1 MRPPTTRTRRLLA
14 GALLVGLAARL
25 AFALGYWQDK
35 PLTHD
40 EQEYLALGLN
50 LAAGRGFVRD
60 LPGVPT
66 TTSAESFSRAPLYP
80 MWLAALFRVTHFP
93 TDHVPP
99 AVPRVVQV
107 AQAFLGVVVIWLVS
121 RFTARAAGPGAGAV
135 AAWLA
140 ALYPP
145 LVWCGAYALSEAVY
159 APLVLS
165 SAAVAGLVTDRRNPA
180 REPHEGRHLL
190 VAGMLA
196 GLAALTRSA
205 ALAFLPLLAGLLCV
219 QRRWRLAVVLALGAG
234 TIVLPWTLRNLAIH
248 DRLVLVAADGGVNF
262 WIGNHPLAIG
272 EGDLAANPA
281 IKQAHVGFRT
291 ALQHLSPEQ
300 REPYYFD
307 AAVRAITEHPGRWLV
322 LLARKAFYTWV
333 PVGPSYT
340 LHSAVYYWATV
351 LTYLPLLF
359 LACGGVPA
367 LAASPK
373 PPLALG
379 VLLASYVLL
388 CLVTFPHERYRIPVV
403 DPSLC
408 VAAAL
413 PLARRSGVA

>member
-1 MRPPTTRTRRLLA
+1 
-14 GALLVGLAARL
+14 
-25 AFALGYWQDK
+25 
-35 PLTHD
+35 
-40 EQEYLALGLN
+40 
-50 LAAGRGFVRD
+50 
-60 LPGVPT
+60 
-66 TTSAESFSRAPLYP
+66 
-80 MWLAALFRVTHFP
+80 
-93 TDHVPP
+93 
-99 AVPRVVQV
+99 
-107 AQAFLGVVVIWLVS
+107 
-121 RFTARAAGPGAGAV
+121 
-135 AAWLA
+135 
-140 ALYPP
+140 
-145 LVWCGAYALSEAVY
+145 
-159 APLVLS
+159 
-165 SAAVAGLVTDRRNPA
+165 
-180 REPHEGRHLL
+180 
-190 VAGMLA
+190 
-196 GLAALTRSA
+196 
-205 ALAFLPLLAGLLCV
+205 
-219 QRRWRLAVVLALGAG
+219 
-234 TIVLPWTLRNLAIH
+234 VLPWTLRNLAIH

-272 EGDLAANPA
+272 EGDLAANPS
-281 IKQAHVGFRT
+281 IKQAHVGFRS

-300 REPYYFD
+300 REPYYVD
-307 AAVRAITEHPGRWLV
+307 AAIRAITEHPGRWLV

-359 LACGGVPA
+359 LACVGVPA

-413 PLARRSGVA
+413 PLTRRSGVA